1 MPRANASVPPEAIRI
16 EDEVWDEA
24 FSRREPSSE
33 SRRRRLRAI
42 EGGQSEWVSERV
54 SERASAPGDWVS
66 ERASARPHASGTEL
80 APATWVGSG
89 AVPAG
94 EPGYG
99 DPRPARPNYGDPRP
113 ARPNTAPPA
122 RRTVKIQGRGAE
134 RNLPVPDPARRRS
147 SRRAYERTGFRP
159 DRLAMWAVVLGFM
172 LVVVAIAS
180 AHG

>member
-42 EGGQSEWVSERV
+42 DGGQSDWASG
-54 SERASAPGDWVS
+54 RASAGT
-66 ERASARPHASGTEL
+66 EASGVEL
-80 APATWVGSG
+80 APATWVGTGTAPS
-89 AVPAG
+89 VERSP
-94 EPGYG
+94 
-99 DPRPARPNYGDPRP
+99 DHPRPARPM
-113 ARPNTAPPA
+113 TAPPV
-122 RRTVKIQGRGAE
+122 RRTVKIQGRGTE
-134 RNLPVPDPARRRS
+134 RNLPLPDPARRRP
-147 SRRAYERTGFRP
+147 SRRSYERAGFRP
-159 DRLAMWAVVLGFM
+159 DRLAMWAVVLGFL